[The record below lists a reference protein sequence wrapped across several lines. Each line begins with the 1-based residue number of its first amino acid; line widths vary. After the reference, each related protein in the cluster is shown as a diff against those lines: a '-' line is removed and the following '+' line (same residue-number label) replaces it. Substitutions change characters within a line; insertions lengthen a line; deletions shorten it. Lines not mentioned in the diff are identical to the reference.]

1 MIGQGTMRRL
11 LSVDKISFNY
21 FNITNKLSE
30 LKFKIKNFIIK
41 YYNAGLDWIS
51 DHKGI
56 SLIAAFVL
64 MIFLTKEYGIA
75 LFGIIIYLLIL
86 KKEKNDHERE
96 MDYLK
101 IIDFKLLDDTENGLS
116 SILDKYINDCFNRDV
131 VFFRGIKDK
140 EYINTKDEKDM
151 LDTLMNSAISNIS
164 PLLRKKIDLYYGE
177 GQSDIIIGRKCFI
190 VVSLFVANNNKA
202 IYNK

>member
-1 MIGQGTMRRL
+1 M
-11 LSVDKISFNY
+11 DKISFNY

-30 LKFKIKNFIIK
+30 LKFKIKNFITK
-41 YYNAGLDWIS
+41 YCKTGLDWIS

-101 IIDFKLLDDTENGLS
+101 LIDFKLLDDTENGLS
-116 SILDKYINDCFNRDV
+116 FILDKYINDCFNRDV

>member
-1 MIGQGTMRRL
+1 M
-11 LSVDKISFNY
+11 DKISFNY
-21 FNITNKLSE
+21 FNITNKLSD
-30 LKFKIKNFIIK
+30 LKFKIKSFISK
-41 YYNAGLDWIS
+41 YYKVGLDWIFNY
-51 DHKGI
+51 KGI
-56 SLIAAFVL
+56 SLIALFIL

-86 KKEKNDHERE
+86 KKEKNDHEKE

-101 IIDFKLLDDTENGLS
+101 LIDFKLLDDTENGLS
-116 SILDKYINDCFNRDV
+116 SILDKHISECFNRDV

-140 EYINTKDEKDM
+140 EYINTKDEKEM
-151 LDTLMNSAISNIS
+151 LDTLMNSAVSNIS

>member
-1 MIGQGTMRRL
+1 M
-11 LSVDKISFNY
+11 DKISFNY

-30 LKFKIKNFIIK
+30 MKFKIKNFITK
-41 YYNAGLDWIS
+41 YYKADLDWIS
-51 DHKGI
+51 NHKGI
-56 SLIAAFVL
+56 SLIALFVL
-64 MIFLTKEYGIA
+64 MIFLTNEYSIA

-86 KKEKNDHERE
+86 KKEKNDHEKE
-96 MDYLK
+96 MEYLK
-101 IIDFKLLDDTENGLS
+101 LIDFKMLDDSENGLS
-116 SILDKYINDCFNRDV
+116 SILDKYISDCFNRDV

-140 EYINTKDEKDM
+140 EYINSKDEKEM

>member
-1 MIGQGTMRRL
+1 M
-11 LSVDKISFNY
+11 DKISFNY
-21 FNITNKLSE
+21 FNITNKLSD
-30 LKFKIKNFIIK
+30 LKFKIKSFISK
-41 YYNAGLDWIS
+41 YYKVGLDWIFN
-51 DHKGI
+51 HKGI
-56 SLIAAFVL
+56 SLIALFIL

-86 KKEKNDHERE
+86 KKEKNDHEKE

-101 IIDFKLLDDTENGLS
+101 LIDFKLLDDTENGLS
-116 SILDKYINDCFNRDV
+116 SILDKHISECFNRDV

-140 EYINTKDEKDM
+140 EYINTKDEKEM
-151 LDTLMNSAISNIS
+151 LDTLMNSAVSNIS

>member
-1 MIGQGTMRRL
+1 M
-11 LSVDKISFNY
+11 DKISFNY

-101 IIDFKLLDDTENGLS
+101 LIDFKLLDDTENGLS
-116 SILDKYINDCFNRDV
+116 SILDKYISDCFNRDV

-164 PLLRKKIDLYYGE
+164 PLLRKKIDL
-177 GQSDIIIGRKCFI
+177 
-190 VVSLFVANNNKA
+190 
-202 IYNK
+202 IYS

>member
-1 MIGQGTMRRL
+1 M
-11 LSVDKISFNY
+11 DKISFKY

-30 LKFKIKNFIIK
+30 LKYKIKNFISK
-41 YYNAGLDWIS
+41 YFKDGLDWIS
-51 DHKGI
+51 NHKGI
-56 SLIAAFVL
+56 SLIILFL
-64 MIFLTKEYGIA
+64 IMIFITKEYGIS

-86 KKEKNDHERE
+86 KKEKNDHEKE

-101 IIDFKLLDDTENGLS
+101 LIDFKLLDDTENGLS
-116 SILDKYINDCFNRDV
+116 SILDKYITDCFNRDV
-131 VFFRGIKDK
+131 VFFRGIKEK
-140 EYINTKDEKDM
+140 EYINAKDEKEM
-151 LDTLMNSAISNIS
+151 LDTLMNSAVSNIS

-190 VVSLFVANNNKA
+190 VVSLFVASKNKA

>member
-1 MIGQGTMRRL
+1 MG
-11 LSVDKISFNY
+11 KISFNY
-21 FNITNKLSE
+21 FSIVNKLSD
-30 LKFKIKNFIIK
+30 LKFKAKNSISK
-41 YYNAGLDWIS
+41 YYNLLIDWIS

-56 SLIAAFVL
+56 SLIVVFAL
-64 MIFLTKEYGIA
+64 IIFLSKLDHIA

-86 KKEKNDHERE
+86 KKEKNDHEKE

-101 IIDFKLLDDTENGLS
+101 LIDFKLLDDSEDSLS
-116 SILDKYINDCFNRDV
+116 SILDKYISDCFNRDV

-140 EYINTKDEKDM
+140 EYINAKDEKEM
-151 LDTLMNSAISNIS
+151 LDALMNSAVSNIS

-190 VVSLFVANNNKA
+190 VVSIFVANNNKA

>member
-1 MIGQGTMRRL
+1 MG
-11 LSVDKISFNY
+11 KISFNY
-21 FNITNKLSE
+21 FSIVNKLSD
-30 LKFKIKNFIIK
+30 LKFKAKNSIRK
-41 YYNAGLDWIS
+41 YYNLLIDWIS

-56 SLIAAFVL
+56 SLIVVFAL
-64 MIFLTKEYGIA
+64 IILLSKLDHIA

-86 KKEKNDHERE
+86 KKEKNDHEKE

-101 IIDFKLLDDTENGLS
+101 LIDFKLLDDSEDSLS
-116 SILDKYINDCFNRDV
+116 SILDKYISDCFNRDV

-140 EYINTKDEKDM
+140 EYINAKDEKEM
-151 LDTLMNSAISNIS
+151 LDALMNSAVSNIS

-190 VVSLFVANNNKA
+190 VVSIFVANNNKA

>member
-1 MIGQGTMRRL
+1 MN
-11 LSVDKISFNY
+11 KIFSNY

-30 LKFKIKNFIIK
+30 LKFKIKNFIVK
-41 YYNAGLDWIS
+41 YYNTGLNWIS

-56 SLIAAFVL
+56 SLIIAFL
-64 MIFLTKEYGIA
+64 LIILLTKEYGIA

-86 KKEKNDHERE
+86 KKEKNDHEKE

-101 IIDFKLLDDTENGLS
+101 LIDFKLLDDSEDSLS

-131 VFFRGIKDK
+131 IFFRGIKDK
-140 EYINTKDEKDM
+140 EYINTKDEKEM
-151 LDTLMNSAISNIS
+151 LDTLMNSAVANIS

-190 VVSLFVANNNKA
+190 AVSLFVANNNKA